1 MQPDDGQ
8 LVRRVLDGDQDSFET
23 LVTRHTTMVRAV
35 AFSMLGNNSSVDDLA
50 QEAFLRSFK
59 YLKTLSDQNNFGGWL
74 CGITRRVCLDFLRS
88 NRRPILSLDE
98 IRDAGGDFGQPRDPD
113 LELKNEVQEVLL
125 NMPPDLRQVM
135 VMRYI
140 DRFSY
145 ERMAEILGVSRATVS
160 ARLMHGRKLLREKLD
175 KTRRPPSPRG

>member
-1 MQPDDGQ
+1 MEPDDGQ
-8 LVRRVLDGDQDSFET
+8 LVRRVLEGDDECFRA

-35 AFSMLGNNSSVDDLA
+35 VFSMLGNSSSVDDLA

-59 YLKTLSDQNNFGGWL
+59 YLKTLSDQNNYGGWL

-125 NMPPDLRQVM
+125 NMPAELRQV
-135 VMRYI
+135 VTMRYV

-145 ERMAEILGVSRATVS
+145 ERMAEMLGVSRATVS
-160 ARLMHGRKLLREKLD
+160 ARLMHARKLLKEKLQ
-175 KTRRPPSPRG
+175 RRRAPEP